1 MSNWSTFPAHIM
13 ALTDCQD
20 DDHSQ
25 AMKKNLKTTLTT
37 GSTTLTVSSIWST
50 PSRRTFRHLPM
61 LLQLHVSLPKVTD
74 RIQQLPELTISTP
87 TLPKIPK
94 IPTTRQ
100 VTT

>member
-1 MSNWSTFPAHIM
+1 ISNWSMFPAHIT
-13 ALTDCQD
+13 ALTDYQD

-37 GSTTLTVSSIWST
+37 GLTTLTVSSIWST
-50 PSRRTFRHLPM
+50 LSRRTFRHLPM
-61 LLQLHVSLPKVTD
+61 LLQLHVSLPKATD
-74 RIQQLPELTISTP
+74 RIHQLPELTIAM
-87 TLPKIPK
+87 PKIPK